1 MKTLVVLTILL
12 VTFYCTTREKSHKH
26 SVQNLLARN
35 DVPLPEPRPGE
46 WMAEHKETGQS
57 LQTYFS
63 IKPNS
68 PTSDRNVIYLQP
80 VGHFSAAQH
89 QIIGKTASYLQIF
102 FGLKAVVLHPLS
114 DQSFPDSVYR
124 RNEYLD
130 KQILAPYILNA
141 VLKPVVPADGIAF
154 MAITEKDLFPKAS
167 WNYVFGLGSFHE
179 RTGVT
184 SIYRFQDHKTDSVAN
199 QKCLERMIK
208 TVTHEIGH
216 MFTMKHCIHAACL
229 MNGTNSLHET
239 DSRPNRLC
247 SECFAKLHWNLKWKP
262 EERQA
267 ALSAYFKEHHLK
279 NEYRLSERDKKV
291 IEKKSS

>member
-12 VTFYCTTREKSHKH
+12 VTFYCTSREKSQ
-26 SVQNLLARN
+26 SNTVQSALSKY
-35 DVPLPEPRPGE
+35 DVPMHEPRPGE
-46 WMAEHKETGQS
+46 WLSEHKETGQS

-68 PTSDRNVIYLQP
+68 PTQERNLIYLQP
-80 VGHFSAAQH
+80 VGHFSPAQN
-89 QIIGKTASYLQIF
+89 QIIGKTAAYLQVF
-102 FGLKAVVLHPLS
+102 FGLRTVVLKPIS

-124 RNEYLD
+124 LNEY
-130 KQILAPYILNA
+130 KHTQILAPYILNT
-141 VLKPVVPADGIAF
+141 VLKPTIPPDAIAC

-184 SIYRFQDHKTDSVAN
+184 SVYRFQDHQTDSVAN

-208 TVTHEIGH
+208 TVSHEIGH
-216 MFTMKHCIHAACL
+216 IFTMKHCIHATCL

-262 EERQA
+262 SERQS
-267 ALSAYFKEHHLK
+267 ALSAFFREHHLASDF
-279 NEYRLSERDKKV
+279 RISERDRKAIGK
-291 IEKKSS
+291 